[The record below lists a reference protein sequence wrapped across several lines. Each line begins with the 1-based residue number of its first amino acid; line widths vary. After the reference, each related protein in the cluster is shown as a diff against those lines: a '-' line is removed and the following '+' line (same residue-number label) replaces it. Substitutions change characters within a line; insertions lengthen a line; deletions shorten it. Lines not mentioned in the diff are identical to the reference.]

1 MIDPTGRTRSGSTGA
16 IRPPARFTRPR
27 PAGSRGGPPSPDGRA
42 ARGGGGRRPRVGRPR
57 ARGDGGR
64 RTDRSYGAEG
74 AECVSVLARVREG
87 GAVPRG
93 PHVSPVRRGRAAPP
107 SPRLAPAGPV
117 PPVLAR
123 GRDRPARPAGRR
135 RCRRARTSTRR
146 SDASFRATVRR
157 HDRPQSK
164 TGKGAAAG
172 SGAVGRLVATGVS
185 RRPLCL
191 RRGVGPVCRAGLF
204 TPGGTLLVA

>member
-1 MIDPTGRTRSGSTGA
+1 MAGRRVRA
-16 IRPPARFTRPR
+16 
-27 PAGSRGGPPSPDGRA
+27 RA
-42 ARGGGGRRPRVGRPR
+42 ARGRRTTDGPPPPGGTDGRPR

-64 RTDRSYGAEG
+64 RTDRQLRGGGA
-74 AECVSVLARVREG
+74 ASVSSGARVREG

-93 PHVSPVRRGRAAPP
+93 PHVSPV
-107 SPRLAPAGPV
+107 
-117 PPVLAR
+117 LAR
-123 GRDRPARPAGRR
+123 GHAAHSSSPSSGGPRPARPP
-135 RCRRARTSTRR
+135 RRARTAATARGGAERSGRRRRCTRAASSRR

-172 SGAVGRLVATGVS
+172 SGAAGRLVATGAS

-204 TPGGTLLVA
+204 TPCGTLLVAYS